1 MTEPD
6 GRPSAQGCLEASD
19 REFAAGN
26 RKQGSAL
33 LYEAAVTAIRAIA
46 RQRGWPAESHRE
58 LTYATVQLAEA
69 NGDPFMIS
77 GFSAAGMFRDNAG
90 KDFMEDY
97 EIAIDGQAVHAYVR
111 RLMSIAEAGAAS

>member
-1 MTEPD
+1 MPETD
-6 GRPSAQGCLEASD
+6 GPPSAQDYLEASD

-26 RKQGSAL
+26 RRPGSAL

-58 LTYATVQLAEA
+58 LTYATVRLAET
-69 NGDPFMIS
+69 NGDPFMIA
-77 GFSAAGMFRDNAG
+77 GFSSAEMFRDNAG

-97 EIAIDGQAVHAYVR
+97 EIAIDGRAVHAYVR
-111 RLMSIAEAGAAS
+111 RLMSIAEAGAGG